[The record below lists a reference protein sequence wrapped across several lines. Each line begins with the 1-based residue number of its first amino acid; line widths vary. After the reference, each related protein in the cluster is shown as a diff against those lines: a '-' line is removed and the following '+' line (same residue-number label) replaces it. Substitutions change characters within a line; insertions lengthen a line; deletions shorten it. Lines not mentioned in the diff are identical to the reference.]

1 MRQLHRETMRAV
13 QKTPAAIVAGLPVGR
28 SPRRGDVTD
37 LSPREREVLALMAQ
51 GLSNSG
57 IRGRLY
63 VSEKTLESHVSSIFL
78 KLGLTPC
85 DQEHRRVCA
94 VLLWLRSPF
103 SGALAGAHG
112 KAA

>member
-1 MRQLHRETMRAV
+1 MQTGP
-13 QKTPAAIVAGLPVGR
+13 QTPVGAVAELRPGGR
-28 SPRRGDVTD
+28 SRTDAVAD
-37 LSPREREVLALMAQ
+37 LSPREREVLALMAE
-51 GLSNSG
+51 GLSNAAV
-57 IRGRLY
+57 RGRLY

-78 KLGLTPC
+78 KLGLAPC
-85 DQEHRRVCA
+85 EDEHRRVCA